1 DLVSK
6 DTPLFAINGG
16 DAEIN
21 AQRGQMTYQQAQE
34 ALHPTITTSGVLNEV
49 YVRNGDSVT
58 PGTALAKVLASKD
71 FYIDFM
77 FTYSSADAIYVG
89 QSATVFIG
97 NFDGSVQGTVSSVS
111 DSSAL
116 SSNGM
121 QLRAVRV
128 KLSNPGIV
136 SDSFTASAAIGNS
149 VSYGDSK
156 VTMASAATVYAS
168 GNGTVTGFDKLVG
181 STVKKG
187 EALCTVESEANRNQV
202 RNAQL
207 GVKSAQ
213 NAVDNYHISSPIA
226 GTVIEKKFKAGD
238 MVEGM
243 NSGSLAIIF
252 DLSYL
257 KLTMNVDE
265 LDIGKVQVGQ
275 KVTITADALEGD
287 SFTGRVDKIS
297 INGTTNNGVTTYPVD
312 IVIQEYGRLL
322 PGMNVS
328 ASIIGEE
335 LKNVLCV
342 PVDAVSRGNVITVP
356 GKGAM
361 NAEGTGVVDITKL
374 EERTVELGRNDD
386 AYIEVLSGLDDG
398 ETVLIQ
404 NQSSNLMQQMM
415 GG

>member
-1 DLVSK
+1 
-6 DTPLFAINGG
+6 
-16 DAEIN
+16 
-21 AQRGQMTYQQAQE
+21 
-34 ALHPTITTSGVLNEV
+34 
-49 YVRNGDSVT
+49 
-58 PGTALAKVLASKD
+58 
-71 FYIDFM
+71 
-77 FTYSSADAIYVG
+77 
-89 QSATVFIG
+89 
-97 NFDGSVQGTVSSVS
+97 
-111 DSSAL
+111 
-116 SSNGM
+116 SNGM
-121 QLRAVRV
+121 QLRSVRV
-128 KLSNPGIV
+128 KLDNPGIV
-136 SDSFTASAAIGNS
+136 SDAFTASAAIGNS

-275 KVTITADALEGD
+275 KVTITADALEGE

>member
-1 DLVSK
+1 
-6 DTPLFAINGG
+6 
-16 DAEIN
+16 
-21 AQRGQMTYQQAQE
+21 
-34 ALHPTITTSGVLNEV
+34 
-49 YVRNGDSVT
+49 
-58 PGTALAKVLASKD
+58 
-71 FYIDFM
+71 
-77 FTYSSADAIYVG
+77 
-89 QSATVFIG
+89 
-97 NFDGSVQGTVSSVS
+97 
-111 DSSAL
+111 
-116 SSNGM
+116 
-121 QLRAVRV
+121 
-128 KLSNPGIV
+128 
-136 SDSFTASAAIGNS
+136 ASAAIGNS

-356 GKGAM
+356 GEGAM